1 MDGLTPKLGDD
12 SHVYVEGSFNNPSQG
27 YSRRSLSCGNS
38 ATGSARRSTRSF
50 PQDDLQL
57 ETLVFLIRR
66 LLDGSES
73 KTPFVDIIRPA
84 CLKGARSKEKTRAA
98 TIARTLKRT
107 EGATRQ
113 KAFSMGL
120 SLDTRA

>member
-1 MDGLTPKLGDD
+1 
-12 SHVYVEGSFNNPSQG
+12 
-27 YSRRSLSCGNS
+27 
-38 ATGSARRSTRSF
+38 
-50 PQDDLQL
+50 LQL

-73 KTPFVDIIRPA
+73 KTPFVDIIECAHLEDSR
-84 CLKGARSKEKTRAA
+84 KKENARSDHCQNFKA
-98 TIARTLKRT
+98 T

-113 KAFSMGL
+113 KAFSTGL